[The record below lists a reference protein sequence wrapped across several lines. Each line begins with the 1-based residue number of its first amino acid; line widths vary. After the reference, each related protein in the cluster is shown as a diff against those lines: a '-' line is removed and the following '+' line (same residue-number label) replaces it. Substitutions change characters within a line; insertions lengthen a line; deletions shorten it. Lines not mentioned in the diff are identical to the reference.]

1 MQTKQKRENLQKD
14 SSDSTE
20 SGDKVHYHEV
30 VPTSRNDDSKAT
42 LHKNAPLAMMSF
54 SFFYWIFGLPRI
66 DLSSLAMIKFEA
78 DSNNSRNDDSLAL
91 CDSSYRHCEGVKR
104 PKQSILRLFIDLQV

>member
-14 SSDSTE
+14 SSNSTE

-66 DLSSLAMIKFEA
+66 DLTI
-78 DSNNSRNDDSLAL
+78 RNDNSLAL
-91 CDSSYRHCEGVKR
+91 CDSSYRHCEGVK
-104 PKQSILRLFIDLQV
+104 

>member
-14 SSDSTE
+14 SSNSTE

-66 DLSSLAMIKFEA
+66 DLPI
-78 DSNNSRNDDSLAL
+78 RNDNSLVL
-91 CDSSYRHCEGVKR
+91 CDSSYRHCEGVK
-104 PKQSILRLFIDLQV
+104 